1 MDDDLARAIAL
12 SLQEQTQKS
21 QEDRDLER
29 ALELSRKMSQ
39 PTTMQPSSSS
49 FVNRKRKAE
58 SVEILSSDEE
68 DIDPD
73 LKMAI
78 ELSKTLNGQSNTKHD
93 YDEIK
98 HHVDEDRELALR
110 LQK

>member
-12 SLQEQTQKS
+12 SLQEQS

-39 PTTMQPSSSS
+39 PSVIEPSTSS

-58 SVEILSSDEE
+58 TVEILSSDEE

-78 ELSKTLNGQSNTKHD
+78 ELSKTLNGQSSTQHD
-93 YDEIK
+93 FDAIK
-98 HHVDEDRELALR
+98 HHVDEDRDLALR